1 MMNSAPQPWN
11 NPLAGKRVV
20 GDTETDNLLDKLTK
34 FHCAHFIDIDNPENT
49 VTLTPGNIKFLPR
62 IVQEASLVVFHNV
75 TFDVPAI
82 EKVYKV
88 KIDRKKT
95 RCSLVMS
102 RLANSAREGGHS
114 IEAWG
119 NRFGIPKPVH
129 EDWSA
134 YSEEM
139 KHRCIEDTK
148 IGFLVLKA
156 VLQELRGFSK
166 DSIEIEHELNWLLH
180 DAKEAGFWLDEAKAH
195 ALYAT
200 VKGMAND
207 YETRIRKAFP
217 RRSVLV
223 REIEPK
229 VTKSGA
235 FSLTNIKML
244 GSMAMDVAGPF
255 SLFEWEDFNVDSPV
269 QRVQR
274 LSERG
279 WVASQRTKPSA
290 SHPQGQPKF
299 VAEDI
304 EDLDGLPE
312 EAKLIG
318 KYLICRNRERT
329 VGDWLNRA
337 DRNGYVHPTVLHIGT
352 WTQRMSHS
360 SPQLGNP
367 PKVHTQ
373 EIDEVEVPIMGLDG
387 GFGFEC
393 RDCWGVPHELRDKV
407 CLVGMDLAGIQ
418 LRGFAHYTGNKEY
431 AALVANPKVKIH
443 QVHSEYLD
451 NIGYK
456 KAKTFV
462 YAYLLGMGDAKAGLI
477 VGGNS
482 RDGKAAK
489 EMFAEKVPGLK
500 QLRETIIPR
509 WARNGYLTGL
519 DGRRVPA
526 PSEHLAL
533 AAALQSFEKIVMAH
547 SVVGLQK
554 ELNTLSIPFQLRA
567 LPHDEIQATTLKTKV
582 DIVTKK
588 FNDIVESTGNRFGSI
603 CKLASESKVG
613 YTWQETH

>member
-1 MMNSAPQPWN
+1 MSSWI
-11 NPLAGKRVV
+11 NPLAGKRLV
-20 GDTETDNLLDKLTK
+20 GDTESDNLLDKITR
-34 FHCAHFIDIDNPENT
+34 FWTAHFINIDAPEET
-49 VTLTPGNIKFLPR
+49 LTLTPETIHHLPQ

-82 EKVYKV
+82 EKVYGV

-129 EDWSA
+129 EDWTQ

-139 KHRCIEDTK
+139 GVRVIADAK
-148 IGFLVLKA
+148 IGFLTLKA
-156 VLQELRGFSK
+156 ILKELKGFSK
-166 DSIEIEHELNWLLH
+166 ESIDIEHELNWLLH

-195 ALYAT
+195 DLYVT
-200 VKGMAND
+200 VKGMADD
-207 YETRIRKAFP
+207 YLARIQKAFP
-217 RRSVLV
+217 RRSKLV

-235 FSLTNIKML
+235 YSLTNIKML
-244 GSMAMDVAGPF
+244 GDQAKDVGGPF
-255 SLFEWEDFNVDSPV
+255 SLIEWEDFNVDSPV
-269 QRVQR
+269 QRVER
-274 LSERG
+274 LTSVG
-279 WVASQRTKPSA
+279 WIASQRTKPSA

-299 VAEDI
+299 TAEDI
-304 EDLDGLPE
+304 EDLDGIPE

-329 VGDWLNRA
+329 VADWLNRA
-337 DRNGYVHPTVLHIGT
+337 DKNGYAHPTILHIGT

-367 PKVHTQ
+367 PKVHTT
-373 EIDEVEVPIMGLDG
+373 EIDGVEVPIFGLEG
-387 GFGFEC
+387 GFGYEC
-393 RDCWGVPHELRDKV
+393 RDCWGVPYELRDRYV
-407 CLVGMDLAGIQ
+407 LVGMDLAGIQ
-418 LRGFAHYTGNKEY
+418 LRGFAHYTGNREY
-431 AALVANPKVKIH
+431 AALVSNPKVKIH

-477 VGGNS
+477 VGGS
-482 RDGKAAK
+482 AKDGKAAK

-500 QLRETIIPR
+500 QLRETTIPK
-509 WARNGYLTGL
+509 WARQGYLVGL
-519 DGRRVPA
+519 DGRHVPA

-547 SVVGLQK
+547 SVIGLQRQ
-554 ELNTLSIPFQLRA
+554 LDTLAIPFQLRA

-582 DIVTKK
+582 DMVTKM
-588 FNDIVESTGNRFGSI
+588 FDDTVRGTGERFGSI
-603 CKLASESKVG
+603 CELASDAKVG
-613 YTWQETH
+613 FTWSETH